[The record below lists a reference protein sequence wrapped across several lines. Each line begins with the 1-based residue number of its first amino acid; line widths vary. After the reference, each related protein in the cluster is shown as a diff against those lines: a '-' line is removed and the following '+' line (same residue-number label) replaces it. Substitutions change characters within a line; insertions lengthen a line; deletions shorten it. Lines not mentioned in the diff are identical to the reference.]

1 MEQLARILSIHAR
14 RYPNMQPQDAVKLIF
29 QNEFG
34 PGHLIPNPESAL
46 RRLQDERSTE
56 ISTAAAPPLEG
67 IGNGLYRISL
77 PAWTAEEYPSECLNR
92 DFVRSANLH
101 TGNQDRFL
109 LKLDVLRRLTQQGV
123 FSFSLRDLET
133 YLHGYIAAGCP
144 AVSHSEV
151 YRQAYHP
158 SYRVVRQ
165 DCLSLSPAA
174 VILKE
179 ISCRKDKSPLLIA
192 IDGRCASGKTTL
204 AAQLNAACG
213 CGVVHMDDFF
223 LRPQQRTRQRY
234 ETPGENVDHERFL
247 HEVLLP
253 LSRGE
258 DAHYRP
264 FDCSTLTLQ
273 EPVRLACSGVIVIEG
288 SYSCHKALFPYYDLT
303 VFLSLPPQKQMG
315 RIIDRDGMEYAK
327 VFAEKW
333 IPLEEQ
339 YFAARRLETLCDFSF
354 PCGSAAPCTEDN

>member
-1 MEQLARILSIHAR
+1 MEQLNTILCTHAL
-14 RYPNMQPQDAVKLIF
+14 RYPEMQPQDAVKLIY

-34 PGHLIPNPESAL
+34 PGHMIPDPQSSL
-46 RRLQDERSTE
+46 RRLQEERAS
-56 ISTAAAPPLEG
+56 ISSNNTAPALEG
-67 IGNGLYRISL
+67 IGNGLYRVSL
-77 PAWTAEEYPSECLNR
+77 AAWAAAEYPSETLNR

-109 LKLDVLRRLTQQGV
+109 QKLEVLRSLTQQGV
-123 FSFSLRDLET
+123 FTFSPRDLET

-151 YRQAYHP
+151 YRQTYHP

-165 DCLSLSPAA
+165 DCLSLSPAT
-174 VILKE
+174 VISKE
-179 ISCRKDKSPLLIA
+179 ISRRKDKSPLLIA

-204 AAQLNAACG
+204 AAQLHAICG
-213 CGVVHMDDFF
+213 CSVVHMDDFF
-223 LRPQQRTRQRY
+223 LRPEQRTRQRY

-247 HEVLLP
+247 DEVLLP

-258 DAHYRP
+258 DTHYRP

-273 EPVRLACSGVIVIEG
+273 EPIRLACSGVIVIEG

-315 RIIDRDGMEYAK
+315 RIIARDGEEYAK

-333 IPLEEQ
+333 IPLEKQ
-339 YFAARRLETLCDFSF
+339 YFTFRKLESVCDFSF
-354 PCGSAAPCTEDN
+354 PCGSAAPCAEDS